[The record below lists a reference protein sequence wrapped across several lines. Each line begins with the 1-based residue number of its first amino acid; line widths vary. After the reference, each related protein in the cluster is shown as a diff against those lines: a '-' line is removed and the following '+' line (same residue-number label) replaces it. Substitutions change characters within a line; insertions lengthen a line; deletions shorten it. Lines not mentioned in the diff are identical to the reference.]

1 MPVVALREMMVAVA
15 SLRTEPHSPGES
27 FEQGRLPRA
36 ILAHEQRHR
45 RRELKV
51 EALLKQWN
59 IERVHRWLDA
69 ILAEHDP
76 RKKRAAVDGG
86 GCVPRPRRHVQVNPA
101 RALHALDPRCPPLRC
116 WERLG
121 PVRDLLGDLSIAH
134 LKDEDG
140 LVWVSVTVI
149 EVGLQNPDVSRSG
162 GTPGG

>member
-86 GCVPRPRRHVQVNPA
+86 GCYMRSIHGARHSGAGNG
-101 RALHALDPRCPPLRC
+101 LDQYAISLAICP
-116 WERLG
+116 
-121 PVRDLLGDLSIAH
+121 
-134 LKDEDG
+134 
-140 LVWVSVTVI
+140 
-149 EVGLQNPDVSRSG
+149 SRI
-162 GTPGG
+162 